1 MQANKR
7 EDAAAAHG
15 HMGAPTC
22 PRCAKPMVKREA
34 KGPSGGK
41 RYWGCPTF
49 PACLGV
55 KLL

>member
-1 MQANKR
+1 MLPNKR
-7 EDAAAAHG
+7 ENAAGAHG

-34 KGPSGGK
+34 KAPSGGK
-41 RYWGCPTF
+41 RYWGCPSF

-55 KLL
+55 KLY